1 MANESLRQQLA
12 NLYKLQEHDR
22 ELLSYHRRLT
32 EIPKH
37 IEKLEL
43 SVTKFKTD
51 ISTKTD
57 ELTEI
62 EKNLR
67 SMNVEL
73 ESNEEQREKYR
84 NEQREVTSN
93 DAYNALEN
101 QIEFLDQKDLETEE
115 QILELMEKVDSLK
128 VELDK
133 LSDEVASEDQI
144 KSKKTAEFRK
154 EQKVLKADID
164 LKIKQRSEF
173 LPNIGKSLGNQ
184 YQKWIERNKGD
195 FVALG
200 KNGTCGSCRL
210 TIQPQS
216 LKEAQKY
223 EKLVYCSNC
232 KRVLYV
238 EPLSNDEPYP

>member
-22 ELLSYHRRLT
+22 ELLSYHKRLT
-32 EIPKH
+32 EIPRH
-37 IEKLEL
+37 IEKLEQ

-51 ISTKTD
+51 ISAKSD
-57 ELTEI
+57 ELAEI

-67 SMNVEL
+67 SMNIEL
-73 ESNEEQREKYR
+73 ETNEEQREKFR
-84 NEQREVTSN
+84 NEQREVTTN
-93 DAYNALEN
+93 DAYAALEN
-101 QIEFLDQKDLETEE
+101 QIEYLNQKDAETEE
-115 QILELMEKVDSLK
+115 QILELMEKVDLMK
-128 VELDK
+128 EELDK
-133 LSDEVASEDQI
+133 LNDEVASEDKI

-164 LKIKQRSEF
+164 KRIQERSQF
-173 LPNIGKSLGNQ
+173 LPKIDKTLGNQ
-184 YQKWIERNKGD
+184 YQKWIQRNKGD

-210 TIQPQS
+210 TIHPQS

-238 EPLSNDEPYP
+238 EPLSAGEQYP

>member
-1 MANESLRQQLA
+1 MSNESLRQQLA
-12 NLYKLQEHDR
+12 ILYKLQEHDR
-22 ELLSYHRRLT
+22 ELLSFHQRLT
-32 EIPKH
+32 EIPRH
-37 IEKLEL
+37 IEKLEQ

-51 ISTKTD
+51 ISAKSD
-57 ELTEI
+57 ELADI

-67 SMNVEL
+67 SKNVEL
-73 ESNEEQREKYR
+73 ETNEEQREKFR
-84 NEQREVTSN
+84 NDQRDVTTN
-93 DAYNALEN
+93 DEYAALEN
-101 QIEFLDQKDLETEE
+101 QIEFLDQKDAETEE
-115 QILELMEKVDSLK
+115 QILELMEKVDLMK
-128 VELDK
+128 EELNK
-133 LSDEVASEDQI
+133 LNEEVASEDDI

-154 EQKVLKADID
+154 EQKVLRADID
-164 LKIKQRSEF
+164 KRIQQRSQF
-173 LPNIGKSLGNQ
+173 LPKIDKTLGKQ

-200 KNGTCGSCRL
+200 KDGTCVSCRL

-238 EPLSNDEPYP
+238 EPLNDNEQYP

>member
-22 ELLSYHRRLT
+22 ELLSYHQRLT

-37 IEKLEL
+37 IQKLEL
-43 SVTKFKTD
+43 SVTKFKSD
-51 ISTKTD
+51 ISTKSD
-57 ELTEI
+57 ELAEI
-62 EKNLR
+62 EKKLR

-73 ESNEEQREKYR
+73 ETNEEQREKFR

-93 DAYNALEN
+93 DAYAALEN
-101 QIEFLDQKDLETEE
+101 QIEYLDQKDAETEE
-115 QILELMEKVDSLK
+115 QILELMEKVDLMK
-128 VELDK
+128 EELDK
-133 LSDEVASEDQI
+133 LNDEVTSEDEI

-154 EQKVLKADID
+154 EQKALKADID
-164 LKIKQRSEF
+164 KRIQQRSQF
-173 LPNIGKSLGNQ
+173 LPKIDKKLGYQ
-184 YQKWIERNKGD
+184 YQKWIEKNKGD

-200 KNGTCGSCRL
+200 KNGTCGCCRL

-216 LKEAQKY
+216 LKEAQKF

-238 EPLSNDEPYP
+238 EPLSTDEPYP

>member
-1 MANESLRQQLA
+1 MANETLRQQLA
-12 NLYKLQEHDR
+12 NLYRLQEHDR
-22 ELLSYHRRLT
+22 ELLSYHQRLI
-32 EIPKH
+32 EIPRH
-37 IEKLEL
+37 IEKLEQT
-43 SVTKFKTD
+43 VTKFKTD
-51 ISTKTD
+51 ISTKSD
-57 ELTEI
+57 KLGEI

-67 SMNVEL
+67 TMNVEL
-73 ESNEEQREKYR
+73 ETNGEQREKFR

-93 DAYNALEN
+93 EAYAALEN
-101 QIEFLDQKDLETEE
+101 QIEYLDQKDAETEI
-115 QILELMEKVDSLK
+115 QILELMEKVDLMK
-128 VELDK
+128 EELDK
-133 LSDEVASEDQI
+133 LNDEVASEDEI

-164 LKIKQRSEF
+164 KRIQQRSQF
-173 LPNIGKSLGNQ
+173 LPKIDRTLGNQ
-184 YQKWIERNKGD
+184 YQKWIEKKKGD

-238 EPLSNDEPYP
+238 EPLTPDEPYP

>member
-22 ELLSYHRRLT
+22 ELLSYHQRLT
-32 EIPKH
+32 EIPRH
-37 IEKLEL
+37 IEKLEQ

-57 ELTEI
+57 ELGEI
-62 EKNLR
+62 ERSLR

-73 ESNEEQREKYR
+73 ETNEEQREKFR

-93 DAYNALEN
+93 EAYAALEN
-101 QIEFLDQKDLETEE
+101 QIEFLDQKDAETEE
-115 QILELMEKVDSLK
+115 QILELMEKVDLMK
-128 VELDK
+128 EELDK
-133 LSDEVASEDQI
+133 LNDEVASEDQI
-144 KSKKTAEFRK
+144 KSKKTAAFRE

-164 LKIKQRSEF
+164 KRIQQRSEY
-173 LPNIGKSLGNQ
+173 LPKIDKTLGNQ

-210 TIQPQS
+210 TIHPQS

-238 EPLSNDEPYP
+238 EPLSTDEPYP

>member
-1 MANESLRQQLA
+1 MSNESLRQQLA

-22 ELLSYHRRLT
+22 ELLSYHQRLT
-32 EIPKH
+32 EIPRH
-37 IEKLEL
+37 IEKLEQ

-51 ISTKTD
+51 ISTKSD
-57 ELTEI
+57 ELDEI

-73 ESNEEQREKYR
+73 ETNEEQREKFR

-93 DAYNALEN
+93 DAYAALEN
-101 QIEFLDQKDLETEE
+101 QIEFLDQKDAETEE
-115 QILELMEKVDSLK
+115 QILEMMEKVDLMK
-128 VELDK
+128 EELDK
-133 LSDEVASEDQI
+133 LNDEVASEDEI

-164 LKIKQRSEF
+164 KRLQQRSQF
-173 LPNIGKSLGNQ
+173 LPNIDKTLGNQ
-184 YQKWIERNKGD
+184 YQKWIQRNKGD

-238 EPLSNDEPYP
+238 EPISTDEQYP

>member
-22 ELLSYHRRLT
+22 ELLSFHQRLT

-37 IEKLEL
+37 IKKLEI

-51 ISTKTD
+51 ISTKSD
-57 ELTEI
+57 ELAEI
-62 EKNLR
+62 EIKLR

-73 ESNEEQREKYR
+73 ETNEEQREKFR

-93 DAYNALEN
+93 DAYAALEN
-101 QIEFLDQKDLETEE
+101 QIEYLDQKDAETEE
-115 QILELMEKVDSLK
+115 QILELMEKVDLMK
-128 VELDK
+128 EELDK
-133 LSDEVASEDQI
+133 LNDEVTSEDEI

-154 EQKVLKADID
+154 EQKALKADID
-164 LKIKQRSEF
+164 KRIQQRSQF
-173 LPNIGKSLGNQ
+173 LPKIDKKLGYQ
-184 YQKWIERNKGD
+184 YQKWIEKNKGD

-216 LKEAQKY
+216 LKEAQKF

-238 EPLSNDEPYP
+238 EPLSTDEPYP

>member
-12 NLYKLQEHDR
+12 NLYRLQKHDR

-32 EIPKH
+32 QIPRH
-37 IEKLEL
+37 IETLEL

-57 ELTEI
+57 ELAEI
-62 EKNLR
+62 EKSLQ

-73 ESNEEQREKYR
+73 QTNEEQREKFR

-93 DAYNALEN
+93 DAYTALEN
-101 QIEFLDQKDLETEE
+101 QIEYLNQKDAETEE
-115 QILELMEKVDSLK
+115 QILELMEKVDLMK
-128 VELDK
+128 EELDK
-133 LSDEVASEDQI
+133 LNDEVESEDKI
-144 KSKKTAEFRK
+144 KSKKTAEFRE

-164 LKIKQRSEF
+164 KRMQQRSKF
-173 LPNIGKSLGNQ
+173 LPKIDKTLGNQ
-184 YQKWIERNKGD
+184 YQKWIEKNKGD

-238 EPLSNDEPYP
+238 EPLSTDEPYP